1 MPKRDTV
8 NLELPLEFTLFTPT
22 YRAPTYRLVVAVAYR
37 FAAAYVKPGRLE
49 WQLQHLCA
57 GVWSCQNVPP

>member
-1 MPKRDTV
+1 MPKRATV
-8 NLELPLEFTLFTPT
+8 NVEVPLEFTLFTPT
-22 YRAPTYRLVVAVAYR
+22 YRVATVNLAMQR
-37 FAAAYVKPGRLE
+37 GRLE